1 MSKLLILVALLA
13 AQVAPSDKSQIT
25 VKNSEV
31 SSGVVIVS
39 AVEGKTPLEL
49 QCNKGAAFCSV
60 LEAGDYLMVRLP
72 KNHGLYDC
80 QDADIYPKS
89 ADPETANKIGEYCLT
104 ERK

>member
-39 AVEGKTPLEL
+39 ALEGKTPLEL

-60 LEAGDYLMVRLP
+60 LEPGDYLMVRLP
-72 KNHGLYDC
+72 RNHGLYDC

-89 ADPETANKIGEYCLT
+89 ADPERANKIGEYCLT